1 MPIVCEVLHTKQKV
15 LSTDVYCFFNNSALS
30 QKTISNSLVVIQQ
43 KLMELAEKMLSW
55 CSISLVHIP
64 EHNEIKSTPGA
75 LPYLLKTRKM

>member
-1 MPIVCEVLHTKQKV
+1 MVPGQFSWFFI
-15 LSTDVYCFFNNSALS
+15 DVYCFGDNSALS
-30 QKTISNSLVVIQQ
+30 ENTISNSLVGIQQ
-43 KLMELAEKMLSW
+43 ILMKLAEKMLSR